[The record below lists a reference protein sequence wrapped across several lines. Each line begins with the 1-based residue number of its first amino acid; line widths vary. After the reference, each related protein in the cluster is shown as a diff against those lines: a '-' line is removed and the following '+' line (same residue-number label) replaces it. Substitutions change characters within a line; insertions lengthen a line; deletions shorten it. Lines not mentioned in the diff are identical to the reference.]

1 MSACPRHGPACPPRG
16 PACPPG
22 AAWLQCWLTWLKS
35 SPCRSGLD
43 PGQVVQAL
51 VVGEGALGLGL
62 HRIGV
67 LVDADELLH
76 HGVLRAAGLDHELD
90 GKARILD
97 ARIRKP
103 AGRIE
108 GLGRHDEVRVALGE
122 DRKSTRLNSSHLVI
136 SY

>member
-1 MSACPRHGPACPPRG
+1 MPLPYRFQVVAVLFFFSSRRRHTRLQGDWSSDVCSSDL

-76 HGVLRAAGLDHELD
+76 HEIGRAH
-90 GKARILD
+90 
-97 ARIRKP
+97 
-103 AGRIE
+103 
-108 GLGRHDEVRVALGE
+108 V
-122 DRKSTRLNSSHLVI
+122 
-136 SY
+136 